1 MGLFAPIAQHLGL
14 TVFTVLAV
22 VLVVYLAYSM
32 VHPERF

>member
-1 MGLFAPIAQHLGL
+1 MGLLASVTQHLGL
-14 TVFTVLAV
+14 TVFTVVAV

>member
-1 MGLFAPIAQHLGL
+1 MGVLAALYQHLGL
-14 TVFTVLAV
+14 ALFTALSI